1 MEFMKFQ
8 LKLNQVLTNAIY
20 LTLALISFLLMISA
34 SKDWKDYK
42 WLFLLIEERNWIDL
56 VLSFSLTQEAL
67 YFWPSKLLGE
77 WIGFKLFI
85 LLSTMA
91 FLTLKLNFYQKMS
104 DRPWLTIFFY
114 CCFYLFLLEG
124 TVLRVAYATALVIMA
139 IYTLYDKKPIISLC
153 LILLSSQIHFTCLV
167 FLIIFPI
174 FYSRHFFT
182 ALVIVFVLSPLFIF
196 FNISLFQIIELLS
209 AYINQK
215 YLFYADPTIVS
226 EQNRTGLF
234 FYFLAIFYALNLF
247 VVYTLRNSIFSDP
260 KKRVLVGTGLMGIIF
275 MSTMY
280 THVAPATRLAELM
293 MITLPLY
300 LTSVF
305 LEWQK
310 NKYYWV
316 SYLLI
321 TFAVLYALAR
331 FVYLYPSLIPFLK

>member
-8 LKLNQVLTNAIY
+8 LKRNQVLNNAIY
-20 LTLALISFLLMISA
+20 LALALISFLVMITA
-34 SKDWKDYK
+34 SQDWKDYK
-42 WLFLLIEERNWIDL
+42 WLFSIYEKLNWTIFIQT
-56 VLSFSLTQEAL
+56 VSLTQEVV
-67 YFWPSKLLGE
+67 YFWSSKFLGE
-77 WIGFKLFI
+77 LIGFELFI
-85 LLSTMA
+85 LLMTMV
-91 FLTLKLNFYQKMS
+91 FLPIKLNFYQKIS

-139 IYTLYDKKPIISLC
+139 IYALFEKKPILSFSI
-153 LILLSSQIHFTCLV
+153 ILLSSQIHFTCLV

-174 FYSRHFFT
+174 FYSKYFFT
-182 ALVIVFVLSPLFIF
+182 ALVVGFVLSPLFVLF
-196 FNISLFQIIELLS
+196 HFSLFDLIGAVAS
-209 AYINQK
+209 YVNPK
-215 YLFYADPTIVS
+215 YQFYFYAKIVDT
-226 EQNRTGLF
+226 QNSTGLF

-247 VVYTLRNSIFSDP
+247 VIYTLRNSVFSDS
-260 KKRVLVGTGLMGIIF
+260 KLRVLVGSGLMGIVF

-310 NKYYWV
+310 SKYYWV
-316 SYLLI
+316 CHLLI
-321 TFAVLYALAR
+321 IFAVLYALAR

>member
-1 MEFMKFQ
+1 MEFIKFQ
-8 LKLNQVLTNAIY
+8 LKRNQVLTNTIY
-20 LTLALISFLLMISA
+20 LTLGFIAFLLMISA

-42 WLFLLIEERNWIDL
+42 WLFLLIEEKSWMDL
-56 VLSFSLTQEAL
+56 ILSFSLTHEVV
-67 YFWPSKLLGE
+67 YFWSSKFWGE
-77 WIGFKLFI
+77 LIGFKSFI
-85 LLSTMA
+85 LLTTIA
-91 FLTLKLNFYQKMS
+91 LLTLKLNFYQKMS
-104 DRPWLTIFFY
+104 DRAWLTIFFY

-139 IYTLYDKKPIISLC
+139 IYTLYDKKPVLSFC

-174 FYSRHFFT
+174 FYSKHFFT

-260 KKRVLVGTGLMGIIF
+260 KVRVLVGTGLMGIIF

-316 SYLLI
+316 CYLLI

>member
-1 MEFMKFQ
+1 MEFIKFR

-20 LTLALISFLLMISA
+20 LTLALIAFLLMISA
-34 SKDWKDYK
+34 SKDWKNYK
-42 WLFLLIEERNWIDL
+42 WLFVLIEEKNWIDL
-56 VLSFSLTQEAL
+56 IHSFSLTQEVV
-67 YFWPSKLLGE
+67 YFWTSKLLGE

-85 LLSTMA
+85 LLTTMA

-124 TVLRVAYATALVIMA
+124 TVLRVAFATALVIMA
-139 IYTLYDKKPIISLC
+139 IYTLYDKKPVISFC

-174 FYSRHFFT
+174 FYSKHFFT
-182 ALVIVFVLSPLFIF
+182 ALIIVFVLSPLFIF
-196 FNISLFQIIELLS
+196 FNISLFQIIELLL
-209 AYINQK
+209 AYINQN
-215 YLFYADPTIVS
+215 YLFYSDPSIIS

-247 VVYTLRNSIFSDP
+247 VVYTLRESVYSDP
-260 KKRVLVGTGLMGIIF
+260 KVRVLVGTGLMGIIF

-300 LTSVF
+300 LTSAF

-310 NKYYWV
+310 SKYYWV
-316 SYLLI
+316 SYLFI
-321 TFAVLYALAR
+321 IFAVLYALAR
-331 FVYLYPSLIPFLK
+331 FVYLYPSLIPSLK